1 MEGVVYDVFYD
12 YYDYSSADDAQLAV
26 ALSIFSLIM
35 GGLAWLILEI
45 FNINSNLF
53 Q

>member
-1 MEGVVYDVFYD
+1 MEGVVYDVLYD

-35 GGLAWLILEI
+35 GGLAWLRKVSLYCPD
-45 FNINSNLF
+45 
-53 Q
+53 